1 MAYDTIQPSQVTGLN
16 GYTVDPIFTVGDTIT
31 GTTGALNSTTAGNY
45 TPIGI
50 LDGTGA
56 YELDENTVRIFVNHE
71 VGNTAGYAYT
81 LASGAT
87 LTGTRVSY
95 FDIDKATLDV
105 VDAGLA
111 YDTIYNRA
119 GQVVGSNGATLDT
132 SSGPGGLNRF
142 CSANLI
148 EAEVFGDDRGFV
160 DTIFFTGEETTGG
173 TEFALDVATGELWAL
188 PWLGRA
194 AWESV
199 TEVDTGNTTH
209 VALLVGDDRSGA
221 FVDLNGDGDTADSGE
236 GVGPVAP
243 ILLYVGTKDTSADA
257 NFIERNGLADGK
269 LYVWVADDTA
279 NATDAIE
286 LTPADF
292 FATGADL
299 DGKFVEIDIYNP
311 DGLLAVD
318 GSDNPT
324 INNPNNLTVPPAAPI
339 SIQDGELG
347 YDSLGFATQG
357 QQDKMAIDV
366 QAFRFARPEDVSTNP
381 NDGTQVVLA
390 STGNGTAA
398 ENDSWGT
405 TYLIDI
411 NFNNISTGDITANV
425 EILYAGDDSG
435 NGVFTAPDFGLRSPD
450 NLDWADDGFIYLQED
465 DAVDVPPGFGG
476 ASGEEASIW
485 RIDPSAEN
493 PAATLIR
500 VAQVDRTGAPA
511 TQSDSTNAA
520 GDIGNWETSGVL
532 DVSTLFGNDPGE
544 LLIFD
549 VQAHGLV
556 NGTII
561 TATNIDGNGNGTVTA
576 NENLVQGGQ
585 LSFLIAPQATLVQDE
600 DLVAATSG
608 ADVLDGG
615 TEFDAVNDTVFTGA
629 GNDVVDSTIAGEVAH
644 SNRIFTGSGADTTY
658 VADKDRAFGGSGND
672 AFYAT
677 DASGYRL
684 SGGAGDDLFFLGVGG
699 RALGGDGDDTFYV
712 GESGGNTLSGG
723 AGADAFWILND
734 DAALLGTPNTIV
746 DFTKGTDI
754 LGIAGQGDFDFG
766 DLSFSGSNILVGT
779 TTIATLTGVTTSTL
793 TATDFV
799 FSASAI
805 SV

>member
-311 DGLLAVD
+311 AGTLAVD
-318 GSDNPT
+318 GSDSGS
-324 INNPNNLTVPPAAPI
+324 

-411 NFNNISTGDITANV
+411 NFNNISTGDKLIGIQTALV
-425 EILYAGDDSG
+425 
-435 NGVFTAPDFGLRSPD
+435 RSP
-450 NLDWADDGFIYLQED
+450 
-465 DAVDVPPGFGG
+465 
-476 ASGEEASIW
+476 
-485 RIDPSAEN
+485 
-493 PAATLIR
+493 
-500 VAQVDRTGAPA
+500 
-511 TQSDSTNAA
+511 
-520 GDIGNWETSGVL
+520 
-532 DVSTLFGNDPGE
+532 
-544 LLIFD
+544 
-549 VQAHGLV
+549 
-556 NGTII
+556 
-561 TATNIDGNGNGTVTA
+561 
-576 NENLVQGGQ
+576 
-585 LSFLIAPQATLVQDE
+585 
-600 DLVAATSG
+600 
-608 ADVLDGG
+608 
-615 TEFDAVNDTVFTGA
+615 
-629 GNDVVDSTIAGEVAH
+629 
-644 SNRIFTGSGADTTY
+644 
-658 VADKDRAFGGSGND
+658 
-672 AFYAT
+672 
-677 DASGYRL
+677 
-684 SGGAGDDLFFLGVGG
+684 
-699 RALGGDGDDTFYV
+699 
-712 GESGGNTLSGG
+712 
-723 AGADAFWILND
+723 
-734 DAALLGTPNTIV
+734 
-746 DFTKGTDI
+746 
-754 LGIAGQGDFDFG
+754 
-766 DLSFSGSNILVGT
+766 
-779 TTIATLTGVTTSTL
+779 
-793 TATDFV
+793 
-799 FSASAI
+799 
-805 SV
+805 

>member
-1 MAYDTIQPSQVTGLN
+1 MATIFDTIQPSQVKGLG

-31 GTTGALNSTTAGNY
+31 GTKGALNSTTAGNY

-56 YELDENTVRIFVNHE
+56 YKLDAKTVRIFVNHE

-81 LASGAT
+81 LASGAK

-95 FDIDKATLDV
+95 FDIDIATLKV
-105 VDAGLA
+105 VDSGLA

-132 SSGPGGLNRF
+132 SSGTSGLNRF

-148 EAEVFGDDRGFV
+148 EAQVFGANKGFV

-173 TEFALDVATGELWAL
+173 TEFALDVATGDLWAL

-199 TEVDTGNTTH
+199 TEVDTGNTSNI
-209 VALLVGDDRSGA
+209 ALIVGDDRSSA

-243 ILLYVGTKDTSADA
+243 LLLYVGTKSTSANA
-257 NFIERNGLADGK
+257 NFLERNGLVNGK

-279 NATDAIE
+279 NPSDPIE

-292 FATGADL
+292 FATGANL
-299 DGKFVEIDIYNP
+299 NGKFVEIDINNP
-311 DGLLAVD
+311 AGTLAVD

-324 INNPNNLTVPPAAPI
+324 INNPNNLPVPPAAPT

-357 QQDKMAIDV
+357 QQDKMVIDAK
-366 QAFRFARPEDVSTNP
+366 AFRFSRPEDVSTNP
-381 NDGTQVVLA
+381 KDGTQVVMA
-390 STGNGTAA
+390 STGNGSAP

-405 TYLIDI
+405 TYAIDI

-425 EILYAGDDSG
+425 KILYAGDDSG
-435 NGVFTAPDFGLRSPD
+435 NGVFASPDFGLRSPD

-485 RIDPSAEN
+485 RIDPSVAN
-493 PAATLIR
+493 PASTLTR
-500 VAQVDRTGAPA
+500 VAQIDRTGVPA
-511 TQSDSTNAA
+511 TQSDSPTAA
-520 GDIGNWETSGVL
+520 ADIGNWETSGVL
-532 DVSTLFGNDPGE
+532 DVSKLFGNDPGE

-561 TATNIDGNGNGTVTA
+561 TATNLDPNNNGATA

-585 LSFLIAPQATLVQDE
+585 LSFLIAPNATLIQSSA
-600 DLVAATSG
+600 LVA
-608 ADVLDGG
+608 
-615 TEFDAVNDTVFTGA
+615 
-629 GNDVVDSTIAGEVAH
+629 
-644 SNRIFTGSGADTTY
+644 
-658 VADKDRAFGGSGND
+658 
-672 AFYAT
+672 
-677 DASGYRL
+677 
-684 SGGAGDDLFFLGVGG
+684 
-699 RALGGDGDDTFYV
+699 
-712 GESGGNTLSGG
+712 
-723 AGADAFWILND
+723 
-734 DAALLGTPNTIV
+734 
-746 DFTKGTDI
+746 
-754 LGIAGQGDFDFG
+754 GQ
-766 DLSFSGSNILVGT
+766 
-779 TTIATLTGVTTSTL
+779 
-793 TATDFV
+793 
-799 FSASAI
+799 
-805 SV
+805 

>member
-1 MAYDTIQPSQVTGLN
+1 MAFDTTQPSQMQGLN
-16 GYTVDPIFTVGDTIT
+16 GYTVNPVFTVGDTIN
-31 GTTGALNSTTAGNY
+31 GY

-56 YELDENTVRIFVNHE
+56 YELDADTVRVLVNHE
-71 VGNTAGYAYT
+71 VGSTAGYAYT
-81 LASGAT
+81 LASGKS
-87 LTGTRVSY
+87 LTGARVSY
-95 FDIDKATLDV
+95 FDIDKATFEV

-119 GQVVGSNGATLDT
+119 GEVVDADTALDT
-132 SSGPGGLNRF
+132 VDSRGISRLCG
-142 CSANLI
+142 ANLM
-148 EAEVFGDDRGFV
+148 EAEQFGADQGFA

-173 TEFALDVATGELWAL
+173 TQFALDVATGNLWAL

-194 AWESV
+194 AWESS
-199 TEVDTGNTTH
+199 TEVDTGTSTH
-209 VALLVGDDRSGA
+209 VALLIGDDRSGA
-221 FVDLNGDGDTADSGE
+221 RVDLNGDGDTADEGE
-236 GVGPVAP
+236 TLSPVAP
-243 ILLYVGTKDTSADA
+243 TLLYVGTKDTSEGAG
-257 NFIERNGLADGK
+257 FLERNGLADGK
-269 LYVWVADDTA
+269 LYVWVADDPD
-279 NATDAIE
+279 ATDAIE
-286 LTPADF
+286 TSPADF
-292 FATGADL
+292 FATGESL
-299 DGKFVEIDIYNP
+299 NGRFVEIDIYNP
-311 DGLLAVD
+311 AGTVAVD
-318 GSDNPT
+318 GSDSGT
-324 INNPNNLTVPPAAPI
+324 SV
-339 SIQDGELG
+339 QDGELG

-357 QQDKMAIDV
+357 QQDKMAIDA
-366 QAFRFARPEDVSTNP
+366 QAFLFSRPEDVATNP

-390 STGNGTAA
+390 STGNGAAA
-398 ENDSWGT
+398 ESDTWGT
-405 TYLIDI
+405 TYLIDLD
-411 NFNNISTGDITANV
+411 FNNVATGDITA
-425 EILYAGDDSG
+425 EFTILYSGDDAGGGAVAGGS
-435 NGVFTAPDFGLRSPD
+435 DFGLRSPD
-450 NLDWADDGFIYLQED
+450 NLDWADDGLIYLQED
-465 DAVDVPPGFGG
+465 AAVDTGTNAGDNTVAFGG

-485 RIDPSAEN
+485 TIDPSAEN
-493 PAATLIR
+493 PAATLTR
-500 VAQVDRTGAPA
+500 VAQVDRSGLPA
-511 TQSDSTNAA
+511 TQTDGAPTQ
-520 GDIGNWETSGVL
+520 IGNWETSGVL
-532 DVSTLFGNDPGE
+532 DVSELFGNDPGE

-549 VQAHGLV
+549 VQAHSIT

-561 TATNIDGNGNGTVTA
+561 TATNIDGNNDGTRTA

-629 GNDVVDSTIAGEVAH
+629 GNDEVDSTSAGEVAH

-672 AFYAT
+672 AFFAT

-754 LGIAGQGDFDFG
+754 LGIAAQGAGFDFT

>member
-1 MAYDTIQPSQVTGLN
+1 
-16 GYTVDPIFTVGDTIT
+16 
-31 GTTGALNSTTAGNY
+31 
-45 TPIGI
+45 
-50 LDGTGA
+50 
-56 YELDENTVRIFVNHE
+56 
-71 VGNTAGYAYT
+71 
-81 LASGAT
+81 
-87 LTGTRVSY
+87 
-95 FDIDKATLDV
+95 
-105 VDAGLA
+105 
-111 YDTIYNRA
+111 
-119 GQVVGSNGATLDT
+119 
-132 SSGPGGLNRF
+132 
-142 CSANLI
+142 
-148 EAEVFGDDRGFV
+148 
-160 DTIFFTGEETTGG
+160 
-173 TEFALDVATGELWAL
+173 
-188 PWLGRA
+188 
-194 AWESV
+194 
-199 TEVDTGNTTH
+199 
-209 VALLVGDDRSGA
+209 
-221 FVDLNGDGDTADSGE
+221 
-236 GVGPVAP
+236 
-243 ILLYVGTKDTSADA
+243 
-257 NFIERNGLADGK
+257 
-269 LYVWVADDTA
+269 
-279 NATDAIE
+279 
-286 LTPADF
+286 
-292 FATGADL
+292 
-299 DGKFVEIDIYNP
+299 
-311 DGLLAVD
+311 
-318 GSDNPT
+318 
-324 INNPNNLTVPPAAPI
+324 
-339 SIQDGELG
+339 
-347 YDSLGFATQG
+347 
-357 QQDKMAIDV
+357 MAIDV

-629 GNDVVDSTIAGEVAH
+629 GNDEVDSTIAGEVAH
-644 SNRIFTGSGADTTY
+644 SNRIFTGSGADITY
-658 VADKDRAFGGSGND
+658 VADGDRAFGGSGAD
-672 AFYAT
+672 EFYA
-677 DASGYRL
+677 DGVSGFRL
-684 SGGAGDDLFFLGVGG
+684 SGGAGDDEFFFGLAGNSAESG
-699 RALGGDGDDTFYV
+699 RALGGDGADKFYIV
-712 GESGGNTLSGG
+712 QGGDNLLSGG
-723 AGADAFWILND
+723 AGADQFWIVNGDLPS
-734 DAALLGTPNTIV
+734 TPNTIV